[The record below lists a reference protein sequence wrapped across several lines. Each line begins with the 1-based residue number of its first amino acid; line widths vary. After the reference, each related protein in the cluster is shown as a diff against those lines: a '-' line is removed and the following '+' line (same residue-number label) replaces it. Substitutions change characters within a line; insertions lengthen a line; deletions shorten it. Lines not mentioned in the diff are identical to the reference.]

1 MMPFILGKKLKM
13 SQIWKNDK
21 AIPVTLIQAGPAK
34 ITQIRTKEKDGYSA
48 VQIGFDATK
57 KRLNKPLQGH
67 LKDLG
72 NFKHLKEFRIDGE
85 RQAISD
91 KEYKVSDILD
101 VSQFQEGAKVKISGL
116 DKGRGFQG
124 VVKRH
129 GFHGGPQTHGQ
140 KNRLRAPG
148 SIGSTAPQ
156 RVIKGRKMAG
166 HMGQERTSVKNLEI
180 VSIDKDKNILMV
192 KGAVPGARGTLLEI
206 SN

>member
-1 MMPFILGKKLKM
+1 M

-34 ITQIRTKEKDGYSA
+34 IIQIRTKEKDGYSA

-67 LKDLG
+67 LKNLG
-72 NFKHLKEFRIDGE
+72 NFKHLKEFRIQNSLAGQTEFKIGDALTVE
-85 RQAISD
+85 
-91 KEYKVSDILD
+91 
-101 VSQFQEGAKVKISGL
+101 QFNEGNKVKISGL

-148 SIGSTAPQ
+148 SIGATAPQ

-180 VSIDKDKNILMV
+180 VGIDKDKNILMV

-206 SN
+206 ISN

>member
-1 MMPFILGKKLKM
+1 M

-72 NFKHLKEFRIDGE
+72 NFRHLKEFRTQNAMPTG
-85 RQAISD
+85 RQAEFKIGD
-91 KEYKVSDILD
+91 ALTVE
-101 VSQFQEGAKVKISGL
+101 QFNEGNKVKISGL

-129 GFHGGPQTHGQ
+129 GFGGGPQTHGQ

-192 KGAVPGARGTLLEI
+192 KGAVPGAKGTILEI
-206 SN
+206 SNS

>member
-1 MMPFILGKKLKM
+1 M

>member
-1 MMPFILGKKLKM
+1 M

-72 NFKHLKEFRIDGE
+72 NFKHLKEFRIDDE
-85 RQAISD
+85 RQATSD

>member
-1 MMPFILGKKLKM
+1 MSFILGKKLKM

-72 NFKHLKEFRIDGE
+72 NFKHLKEFRIDDE
-85 RQAISD
+85 RQATSD

>member
-1 MMPFILGKKLKM
+1 M

-72 NFKHLKEFRIDGE
+72 NFKYLKEFKPTTNDQE
-85 RQAISD
+85 PTT
-91 KEYKVSDILD
+91 YKIGDELNVN
-101 VSQFQEGAKVKISGL
+101 QFQEGAKVKISGL

-180 VSIDKDKNILMV
+180 VGIDKDKNILMV

-206 SN
+206 ITN

>member
-1 MMPFILGKKLKM
+1 MPFILGRKLKM

-34 ITQIRTKEKDGYSA
+34 ITQIRTNEKEGYSA

-72 NFKHLKEFRIDGE
+72 NFKHLKEFK
-85 RQAISD
+85 RQATN
-91 KEYKVSDILD
+91 EYKIGDILD

-116 DKGRGFQG
+116 NKGRGFQG

-129 GFHGGPQTHGQ
+129 GFGGGPQTHGQ

-166 HMGQERTSVKNLEI
+166 HMGQERTSIKNLEI
-180 VSIDKDKNILMV
+180 VGIDKDKNILMV
-192 KGAVPGARGTLLEI
+192 KGAVPGATGTILEI
-206 SN
+206 SNS